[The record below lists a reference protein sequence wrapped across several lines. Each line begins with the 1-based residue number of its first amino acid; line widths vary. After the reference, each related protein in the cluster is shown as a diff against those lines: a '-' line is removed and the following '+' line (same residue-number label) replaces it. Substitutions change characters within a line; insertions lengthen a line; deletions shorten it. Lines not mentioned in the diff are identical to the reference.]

1 MLCDY
6 NHPTIQKK
14 AQELKNLKNIFYFIR
29 DEIKYELTPK
39 GDLDKASET
48 LEKKSGQC
56 NNKNNL
62 FMALCR
68 AAGIPARVHFA
79 AITKKIMRGLVSDAV
94 YKKTPDI
101 LSHSWVEAKPN
112 DEWKRID
119 THILDKPLF
128 DGAKKALAKTG
139 WDTGYGVA
147 EISVCDYILYDQLHP
162 DTDILQGDHGTY
174 DDPMEYYESDKYIN
188 KPDLMT
194 KLSYKLIYKKINKKL
209 DKLRINES
217 ES

>member
-6 NHPTIQKK
+6 NNPAIKQK
-14 AQELKNLKNIFYFIR
+14 AEELKTLESIFYFIR

-68 AAGIPARVHFA
+68 AAGIPARMHFA
-79 AITKKIMRGLVSDAV
+79 EIRKEIMRGLTSETI
-94 YKKTPDI
+94 YNKTPAV
-101 LSHSWVEAKPN
+101 LSHSWIEVQV
-112 DEWKRID
+112 DGQWKRID
-119 THILDKPLF
+119 THILDNPLF
-128 DGAKKALAKTG
+128 NGAKKALEKTDWDMGYAIAK
-139 WDTGYGVA
+139 
-147 EISVCDYILYDQLHP
+147 ISVDNFILYDQLYP
-162 DTDILQGDHGTY
+162 DTDIIQGDHGTY
-174 DDPMEYYESDKYIN
+174 TEPMEYYESDKYIN

-209 DKLRINES
+209 DGLRSN
-217 ES
+217 

>member
-6 NHPTIQKK
+6 NNPAVKQK
-14 AQELKNLKNIFYFIR
+14 AEELKTLENIFYFIR
-29 DEIKYELTPK
+29 DDIKYELTSK

-68 AAGIPARVHFA
+68 AAGIPARMHFA
-79 AITKKIMRGLVSDAV
+79 EIRKKIIRGLCSETI
-94 YKKTPDI
+94 YNKTPDV
-101 LSHSWVEAKPN
+101 LSHSWIEVEVDGN
-112 DEWKRID
+112 WKRID

-128 DGAKKALAKTG
+128 NGAKKALEEKG
-139 WDTGYGVA
+139 WDMGYAVA
-147 EISVCDYILYDQLHP
+147 KISVDDFVLYDQLYP
-162 DTDILQGDHGTY
+162 DTDIIQGDHGTY
-174 DDPMEYYESDKYIN
+174 EEPIEYYESNKYIN

-209 DKLRINES
+209 DDLRT
-217 ES
+217 